1 MAHKQ
6 NAALLARMA
15 ELSSL
20 INSTTNSKRQK
31 TTNKVYVRPTAVA
44 AAEPVLAPVA
54 PPPPPPRPAPPA
66 AAARYDRK
74 KRRFVNPV
82 WKAVAPPAAPSVS
95 SPRPAPLSRKR
106 VKERLTPKKGGNR
119 VAMFREEGAFRKLRP
134 NVLARSESLGN
145 KTLRVPKPKQR
156 PVCSFFLRGE
166 CLKEDCE
173 FSHVNVGLD
182 APLCEDFARGFCELG
197 EQCSKRHVQK
207 KNKTP
212 KAKRERDDDKDNEE
226 FIKL

>member
-1 MAHKQ
+1 MTQQQ
-6 NAALLARMA
+6 NAALLARIA

-20 INSTTNSKRQK
+20 INSSTNGKRQK
-31 TTNKVYVRPTAVA
+31 TSNKVYVRPQAVA
-44 AAEPVLAPVA
+44 AAAPVLAPVPPPPQ
-54 PPPPPPRPAPPA
+54 PPPPPPPA

-82 WKAVAPPAAPSVS
+82 WQGATAAPAPP

-106 VKERLTPKKGGNR
+106 VKERLQPKQRGHR
-119 VAMFREEGAFRKLRP
+119 VAMFRDEGAYRKLRP

-166 CLKEDCE
+166 CLKDDCE
-173 FSHVNVGLD
+173 FSHVNVGAD
-182 APLCEDFARGFCELG
+182 APVCEDFASGFCELG
-197 EQCSKRHVQK
+197 EECLKRHVK
-207 KNKTP
+207 R
-212 KAKRERDDDKDNEE
+212 KAKKQAKKRQLEDEDNGEE